1 MTGPVVRLATE
12 DDVPACAAVVN
23 GWIDATEWLPR
34 DFPPEE
40 IERQIREALPDREI
54 WVAGDPVAGYLSFDP
69 STSRIGGL
77 YVSRPGEGLGK
88 ALMDRV
94 KEGRDYIQL
103 WTHRPNRQAQR
114 FYAREGFTATGIE
127 DEGSDGVPEVRMEW
141 RR

>member
-1 MTGPVVRLATE
+1 MTGPVVRRATA

-23 GWIDATEWLPR
+23 GWIDATDWLPR
-34 DFPPEE
+34 DFPPED

-69 STSRIGGL
+69 SASRICGL
-77 YVSRPGEGLGK
+77 YTSRPGEGLGK

-94 KEGRDYIQL
+94 KEGRDHIQL
-103 WTHRPNRQAQR
+103 WTHAPNLAAQR
-114 FYAREGFTATGIE
+114 FYAREGFAATGRV
-127 DEGSDGVPEVRMEW
+127 DAGSDGIAEVRMEW

>member
-1 MTGPVVRLATE
+1 MTRPVVRLATAG
-12 DDVPACAAVVN
+12 DVPTCAAAVN
-23 GWIDATEWLPR
+23 DWIDATEWLAR
-34 DFPPEE
+34 DVQPEE

-77 YVSRPGEGLGK
+77 YISRPGEGLGK

-103 WTHRPNRQAQR
+103 WTHLPNRQAQR
-114 FYAREGFTATGIE
+114 FYAREGFTATG
-127 DEGSDGVPEVRMEW
+127 DEQDGSDDVPEIRMEW